1 MSSFLVVDTLVID
14 TQSSGQC
21 CIELCQGDIT
31 QLDIKDKVD
40 VICVSVFGSEYEK
53 STVFYPRES
62 EMSKLSSRCPAQGSC
77 HMEICHYIIGQ

>member
-31 QLDIKDKVD
+31 QLDVKNKVD
-40 VICVSVFGSEYEK
+40 VICVSVFGSEYANYL
-53 STVFYPRES
+53 VFQRRI
-62 EMSKLSSRCPAQGSC
+62 LA
-77 HMEICHYIIGQ
+77 